1 MNRLL
6 VISQAKMGLLGIN
19 EDFILG
25 FALMASHMQVP
36 SKNGEENSF
45 EKRNIARLLCSWN
58 SPGKNTGVSSHSLF
72 QGIFPTQGSN
82 PGLLHCKW
90 IVYCLSH

>member
-45 EKRNIARLLCSWN
+45 KKGEKEYSKA
-58 SPGKNTGVSSHSLF
+58 SLF
-72 QGIFPTQGSN
+72 MEFSRQE
-82 PGLLHCKW
+82 
-90 IVYCLSH
+90 YLSE